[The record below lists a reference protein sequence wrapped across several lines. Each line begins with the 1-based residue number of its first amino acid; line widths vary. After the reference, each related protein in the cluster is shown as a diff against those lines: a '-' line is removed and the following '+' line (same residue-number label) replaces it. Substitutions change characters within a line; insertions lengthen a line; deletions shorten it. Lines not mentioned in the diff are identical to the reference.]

1 MAAAYSYE
9 LRTRVMDAITSGMK
23 ITKAS
28 QIFQVTRETIY
39 QWKAL
44 REITGDLRPKPNDHQ
59 RRMPLIQDEE
69 QFKAFISEHYDKT
82 LNELAGLYPLPVS
95 SMTICRKLKQLGY
108 SHKKKRF
115 ITPKGMPKSDKLLK
129 KK

>member
-1 MAAAYSYE
+1 MAVAYSYE
-9 LRTRVMDAITSGMK
+9 LRTRVMDALRSGMN

-28 QIFQVTRETIY
+28 QVFQVSRETIY
-39 QWKAL
+39 QWKVL
-44 REITGDLRPKPNDHQ
+44 RDTTGDLRPKPNDHP
-59 RRMPLIQDEE
+59 RRMPIIQDDE

-82 LNELAGLYPLPVS
+82 LNELAERYPLPVS

-115 ITPKGMPKSDKLLK
+115 ITPNEMPKHGKLLK